1 MVTLRQILKNKDE
14 QFANTILNITYIIIM
29 YNYLQKCVSY
39 LLYIRKPGA
48 NGLKRLIP
56 VVKDKV
62 LVIEFTIV

>member
-39 LLYIRKPGA
+39 LLYISIPGA